1 MSGIFGGIFSL
12 DQNRLEQR
20 IKAAGET
27 LSHRGPDDAEHF
39 IEESAGSL
47 VALGHRRL
55 SVIDLS
61 AAGRQPFVSSDNRYV
76 ISYNGEI
83 YNYPELRDELVALG
97 HRFSTSSD
105 TEVLLEAWAEWGVD
119 CLSRLTGMFAFVIW
133 DRVEAYVM
141 LCRDAFGIK
150 PLFYSLQ
157 NGMLMFASEIRAV
170 QALRTIPAEINHQRA
185 YEYLVRE
192 YYDRNEET
200 FFEGINQLLP
210 GHTLRYDLA
219 TGQAEEPVPWN
230 QFDIIENS
238 AVSFEQATEK
248 IREIFLRSV
257 RLHLRSDVP
266 LAAMLSG
273 GLDSSSIVCAMR
285 TLEPDMDIHSFSFI
299 APESGKSEEPWVNI
313 INQYV
318 NAVPHKIILSPDDL
332 IADLDRLILGQGEP
346 FGSTSLYAQFG
357 VCRAIRSAGIKVIL
371 DGQGADGL
379 LAGNVGYPV
388 PRLHSLMET
397 GELMQA
403 VRFLSNWSRWP
414 DRNRITELKRAVD
427 EMTSGRVN
435 ALLRRLG
442 GHPLYPAWVY
452 AGKLDDLRVD
462 IIHNRIADTD
472 DALGRRL
479 MAYLRHV
486 VTRRGLPLL
495 LRHADRN
502 SMAFSIETRT
512 PFLTTELARFVM
524 SLPESYLSSDKGETK
539 SVLRAAMRGIVP
551 DAILDRKDKIGF
563 EAPEYDWLKP
573 HAAMIKR
580 WLSQD
585 LNLSWVNNTRVVREF
600 DMVISGRPARSSQQI
615 WRWICFARWQQLNGL
630 SG

>member
-1 MSGIFGGIFSL
+1 MSGIFGGIFPS
-12 DQNRLEQR
+12 DQARLEQR
-20 IKAAGET
+20 MKAASEA
-27 LSHRGPDDAEHF
+27 LRHRGPDNDAYI

-83 YNYPELRDELVALG
+83 YNYLELRNELIELG
-97 HRFSTSSD
+97 HHFSTRSD
-105 TEVLLEAWAEWGVD
+105 TEVLIEAWAEWGVD

-133 DRVEAYVM
+133 DRVEAVVM

-150 PLFYSLQ
+150 PLFYNVQ
-157 NGMLMFASEIRAV
+157 NGMLLFASEIRAV
-170 QALRTIPAEINHQRA
+170 HALRNIPAEINHQRA

-200 FFEGINQLLP
+200 FFAGIKQLLP
-210 GHTLRYDLA
+210 GHTLRYDLEA
-219 TGQAEEPVPWN
+219 GQAETPVPWN
-230 QFDIIENS
+230 HFNISENS
-238 AVSFEQATEK
+238 DLSFEQAAEN
-248 IREIFLRSV
+248 IRESFLRSV

-285 TLEPDMDIHSFSFI
+285 MLEPDMDIHTFSFI

-313 INQYV
+313 INQSV
-318 NAVPHKIILSPDDL
+318 NAIPHKIILSPDDL
-332 IADLDRLILGQGEP
+332 SADLDQLILSQGEP
-346 FGSTSLYAQFG
+346 FGSTSLYAQYG
-357 VCRAIRSAGIKVIL
+357 VCRAIHSTGIKVIL

-388 PRLHSLMET
+388 PRLHSLLET
-397 GELMQA
+397 GEFIRA
-403 VRFLSNWSRWP
+403 ARFLSNWSRWP

-427 EMTSGRVN
+427 EMTTGRVN
-435 ALLRRLG
+435 ALIRRLG
-442 GHPLYPAWVY
+442 GHPLYPAWVH
-452 AGKLDDLRVD
+452 AGKLDDLGVTVP
-462 IIHNRIADTD
+462 HNRIATTD
-472 DALGRRL
+472 DARGRRL
-479 MAYLRHV
+479 TAYLRHV
-486 VTRRGLPLL
+486 ITRRGLTLL

-512 PFLTTELARFVM
+512 PFLAAELARFIM
-524 SLPESYLSSDKGETK
+524 TLPESYLVSDKGETK
-539 SVLRAAMRGIVP
+539 SVLRSAMRGIVP

-573 HAAMIKR
+573 HAVMIKR

-585 LNLSWVNNTRVVREF
+585 LNLSWVDNARVVREF
-600 DMVISGRPARSSQQI
+600 DMVMSGQRALSSQQI
-615 WRWICFARWQQLNGL
+615 WRWVCFTRWQQLHGL

>member
-1 MSGIFGGIFSL
+1 MSGIFGGIFPSG
-12 DQNRLEQR
+12 QNRLEQR
-20 IKAAGET
+20 IKAAGES
-27 LSHRGPDDAEHF
+27 LIHRGPDDGGYL
-39 IEESAGSL
+39 IEESVGSL

-83 YNYPELRDELVALG
+83 YNYLELRNELNELG
-97 HRFSTSSD
+97 HHFSTSSD
-105 TEVLLEAWAEWGVD
+105 TEVLIKAWAEWGVD
-119 CLSRLTGMFAFVIW
+119 CLPRLTGMFAFVIW

-157 NGMLMFASEIRAV
+157 NGMLLFASEIRAV
-170 QALRTIPAEINHQRA
+170 HALRNTPPEINHQRA

-200 FFEGINQLLP
+200 FFAGVNQLLP

-219 TGQAEEPVPWN
+219 TGQAGTPAPWN
-230 QFDIIENS
+230 HFNISENS
-238 AVSFEQATEK
+238 DVSFEQASEK

-285 TLEPDMDIHSFSFI
+285 MLEPDMDLHTFSFI

-313 INQYV
+313 INQSV
-318 NAVPHKIILSPDDL
+318 NAIPHKIILSPDDL
-332 IADLDRLILGQGEP
+332 SADLDQLILSQGEP
-346 FGSTSLYAQFG
+346 FGSTSLYAQYG
-357 VCRAIRSAGIKVIL
+357 VCRAIRSTGTKVIL

-388 PRLHSLMET
+388 PRLHSLLET
-397 GELMQA
+397 GKLIRA
-403 VRFLSNWSRWP
+403 ARFLSNWSRWP
-414 DRNRITELKRAVD
+414 DRNRMTELKRAVD
-427 EMTSGRVN
+427 EITTGRVN
-435 ALLRRLG
+435 ALIRRLG

-452 AGKLDDLRVD
+452 AGKLDALGVTVP
-462 IIHNRIADTD
+462 HNKIATTD
-472 DALGRRL
+472 DAQGRRL
-479 MAYLRHV
+479 TAYLRHV

-495 LRHADRN
+495 LRHVDRN

-512 PFLTTELARFVM
+512 PFLTTELAHFIM
-524 SLPESYLSSDKGETK
+524 SLPESYLVSDKGETK

-585 LNLSWVNNTRVVREF
+585 LNLSWVDNARVVSEF
-600 DMVISGRPARSSQQI
+600 DMVMSGQRALSSQQI
-615 WRWICFARWQQLNGL
+615 WRWICFTRWQQLHGL
-630 SG
+630 PG

>member
-1 MSGIFGGIFSL
+1 MSGIFGGIFPS
-12 DQNRLEQR
+12 DQKGLEQR
-20 IKAAGET
+20 IKAAGES
-27 LSHRGPDDAEHF
+27 LSHRGPDDGEHL

-61 AAGRQPFVSSDNRYV
+61 AAARQPFVSSDNRYV

-83 YNYPELRDELVALG
+83 YNYLELRNELIELG
-97 HRFSTSSD
+97 HRFTTSTD
-105 TEVLLEAWAEWGVD
+105 TEVLVEAWAEWGAD
-119 CLSRLTGMFAFVIW
+119 CLPRLTGMFAFVIW

-157 NGMLMFASEIRAV
+157 NGMLLFASEIRAV
-170 QALRTIPAEINHQRA
+170 HALRNTLAEINHQRA

-200 FFEGINQLLP
+200 FFSGINQLLP
-210 GHTLRYDLA
+210 GHTLRFDLA
-219 TGQAEEPVPWN
+219 TGQAGTPAPWN
-230 QFDIIENS
+230 HFNISENS
-238 AVSFEQATEK
+238 DVSFEQAAEK
-248 IREIFLRSV
+248 IREIFLISV

-285 TLEPDMDIHSFSFI
+285 MLEPDMDLHTFSFI
-299 APESGKSEEPWVNI
+299 APESGKSEEPWVNL
-313 INQYV
+313 INQSV
-318 NAVPHKIILSPDDL
+318 NAIPHKIILSPDDL
-332 IADLDRLILGQGEP
+332 NADLDQLILSQGEP
-346 FGSTSLYAQFG
+346 FGSTSLYAQYG
-357 VCRAIRSAGIKVIL
+357 VCRAIRSTGIKVIL

-388 PRLHSLMET
+388 PRLHSLLET
-397 GELMQA
+397 GKFFRA

-414 DRNRITELKRAVD
+414 DRNRMTELKRAVD
-427 EMTSGRVN
+427 EITTGRVN
-435 ALLRRLG
+435 ALIRRLG

-452 AGKLDDLRVD
+452 AEKLDDLGVTVP
-462 IIHNRIADTD
+462 HNRIATTD
-472 DALGRRL
+472 DAQGRRL

-495 LRHADRN
+495 LRHVDRN

-512 PFLTTELARFVM
+512 PFLTTELAHFIM
-524 SLPESYLSSDKGETK
+524 SLPESYLVSDKGETK
-539 SVLRAAMRGIVP
+539 SILRAAMRGIVP

-585 LNLSWVNNTRVVREF
+585 LNLSWVNNARVVSEF
-600 DMVISGRPARSSQQI
+600 DMVMSGQRTLSSQQI
-615 WRWICFARWQQLNGL
+615 WRWICFTRWQQLHGL

>member
-1 MSGIFGGIFSL
+1 MSGIFGGIFPP
-12 DQNRLEQR
+12 DQTRLEQR
-20 IKAAGET
+20 IKAASEALT
-27 LSHRGPDDAEHF
+27 HRGPDYDKHI
-39 IEESAGSL
+39 IEESAGYL

-55 SVIDLS
+55 PVIDLS
-61 AAGRQPFVSSDNRYV
+61 EAGRQSFVSSDNRYV

-83 YNYPELRDELVALG
+83 YNYLELRNELIELG
-97 HRFSTSSD
+97 HHFSTSSD
-105 TEVLLEAWAEWGVD
+105 TEVLIKAWAEWGVD

-133 DRVEAYVM
+133 DRVEAYVV

-157 NGMLMFASEIRAV
+157 NGMLLFASEIRAV
-170 QALRTIPAEINHQRA
+170 QALRNTPAGINHQRA

-200 FFEGINQLLP
+200 FFAGVNQLLP

-219 TGQAEEPVPWN
+219 TGHAETPAPWN
-230 QFDIIENS
+230 HFDISENS
-238 AVSFEQATEK
+238 DVSFEQAAEK

-285 TLEPDMDIHSFSFI
+285 MLEPDMDLHTFSFI

-313 INQYV
+313 INQSV
-318 NAVPHKIILSPDDL
+318 NAIPHKIILSPDDL
-332 IADLDRLILGQGEP
+332 SADLDQLILSQGEP
-346 FGSTSLYAQFG
+346 FGSTSLYAQYG

-379 LAGNVGYPV
+379 LAGNAGYPV
-388 PRLHSLMET
+388 PRLHSLLET
-397 GELMQA
+397 GKFIRA
-403 VRFLSNWSRWP
+403 ARFLSNWSRWP
-414 DRNRITELKRAVD
+414 DRNRMTELKRAVD
-427 EMTSGRVN
+427 EMTTGRVN
-435 ALLRRLG
+435 ALIRRLG

-452 AGKLDDLRVD
+452 AGELDALGVTVP
-462 IIHNRIADTD
+462 HNRIATTD
-472 DALGRRL
+472 DARGRRL
-479 MAYLRHV
+479 TAYLRHV

-512 PFLTTELARFVM
+512 PFLTTELAHFVM

-585 LNLSWVNNTRVVREF
+585 LNLSWIDNARVVSEF
-600 DMVISGRPARSSQQI
+600 DVVMSGQRALSSQQI
-615 WRWICFARWQQLNGL
+615 WRWICFTRWQQLHGL

>member
-1 MSGIFGGIFSL
+1 MSGIFGGIFPS

-20 IKAAGET
+20 IKAAGES
-27 LSHRGPDDAEHF
+27 LSHRGPDDGEHL

-61 AAGRQPFVSSDNRYV
+61 AAGKQPFVSSDNRYV

-83 YNYPELRDELVALG
+83 YNYLELRNELNELG
-97 HRFSTSSD
+97 YHFSTSSD
-105 TEVLLEAWAEWGVD
+105 TEVLIKAWAEWGVD
-119 CLSRLTGMFAFVIW
+119 CLPRLTGMFAFVIW

-157 NGMLMFASEIRAV
+157 NGMLLFASEIRAV
-170 QALRTIPAEINHQRA
+170 HALRNIPAEINHQRA

-200 FFEGINQLLP
+200 FFAGVNQLLP

-219 TGQAEEPVPWN
+219 TGQAGTPAPWN
-230 QFDIIENS
+230 HFNISENS
-238 AVSFEQATEK
+238 DVSFEQAAEK

-285 TLEPDMDIHSFSFI
+285 MLEPDMDLHTFSFI

-313 INQYV
+313 INQSV
-318 NAVPHKIILSPDDL
+318 NAIPHKIILSPDDL
-332 IADLDRLILGQGEP
+332 SADLDQLILSQGEP
-346 FGSTSLYAQFG
+346 FGSTSLYAQYG
-357 VCRAIRSAGIKVIL
+357 VCRAIRSTGIKVIL

-388 PRLHSLMET
+388 PRLHSLLET
-397 GELMQA
+397 GKFIRA
-403 VRFLSNWSRWP
+403 AGFLSNWSRWP
-414 DRNRITELKRAVD
+414 DRNRMTELKRAVD
-427 EMTSGRVN
+427 EITTGRVN
-435 ALLRRLG
+435 ALIRRLG

-452 AGKLDDLRVD
+452 AGKLDALGVTVP
-462 IIHNRIADTD
+462 HNRIATTD
-472 DALGRRL
+472 DARGRRL
-479 MAYLRHV
+479 TAYLRHV

-495 LRHADRN
+495 LRHVDRN

-512 PFLTTELARFVM
+512 PFLTTELAHFVM

-573 HAAMIKR
+573 HAAMITR

-585 LNLSWVNNTRVVREF
+585 LNLSWIDNARVVSEF
-600 DMVISGRPARSSQQI
+600 DMVMSGQRALSSQQI
-615 WRWICFARWQQLNGL
+615 WRWICFTRWQQLNGL

>member
-1 MSGIFGGIFSL
+1 MSGIFGGIFPS
-12 DQNRLEQR
+12 DKNRLEQR
-20 IKAAGET
+20 IKAAGES
-27 LSHRGPDDAEHF
+27 LSHRGPDDGGHL

-47 VALGHRRL
+47 VALGHKRL
-55 SVIDLS
+55 SIIDLS
-61 AAGRQPFVSSDNRYV
+61 AAGRQPFVSSDDRYV

-83 YNYPELRDELVALG
+83 YNYLELRNELNELG
-97 HRFSTSSD
+97 HHFSTSSD
-105 TEVLLEAWAEWGVD
+105 TEVLIKAWAEWGAD
-119 CLSRLTGMFAFVIW
+119 CLPRLTGMFAFAIW
-133 DRVEAYVM
+133 DRVEACVM

-157 NGMLMFASEIRAV
+157 NGMLLFASEIRAV
-170 QALRTIPAEINHQRA
+170 HALRNIPAEINHQRA

-200 FFEGINQLLP
+200 FFAGVNQLLP

-219 TGQAEEPVPWN
+219 TGQAGTPAPWN
-230 QFDIIENS
+230 HFNISENS
-238 AVSFEQATEK
+238 DVSFEQAAEK

-285 TLEPDMDIHSFSFI
+285 MLEPDMDLHTFSFI
-299 APESGKSEEPWVNI
+299 APESEKSEEPWVNI
-313 INQYV
+313 INQSV
-318 NAVPHKIILSPDDL
+318 NAIPHKIILSPDDL
-332 IADLDRLILGQGEP
+332 SADLDQLILSQGEP
-346 FGSTSLYAQFG
+346 FGSTSLYAQYG
-357 VCRAIRSAGIKVIL
+357 VCRAIRSTGIKVIL

-388 PRLHSLMET
+388 PRLHSLLET
-397 GELMQA
+397 GKFIRA
-403 VRFLSNWSRWP
+403 VHFLSNWSRWP
-414 DRNRITELKRAVD
+414 DRNRMTELKRAVD
-427 EMTSGRVN
+427 EMTTGRVN
-435 ALLRRLG
+435 ALIRRLG

-452 AGKLDDLRVD
+452 AGKLDALGVTVP
-462 IIHNRIADTD
+462 HNRIATTD
-472 DALGRRL
+472 DARGRRL
-479 MAYLRHV
+479 TAYLRHV

-495 LRHADRN
+495 LRHVDRN

-512 PFLTTELARFVM
+512 PFLTTELAHFVM

-539 SVLRAAMRGIVP
+539 SVLRAAMRGVVP

-573 HAAMIKR
+573 HAEKIKS

-585 LNLSWVNNTRVVREF
+585 LNLSWVDNARVVSEF
-600 DMVISGRPARSSQQI
+600 DMVMSGQRALSSQQI
-615 WRWICFARWQQLNGL
+615 WRWICFTRWQQLHGL